1 MLCTGT
7 VGTEC
12 TLVHCSLYTGCICRA
27 LNPREP
33 RNQVVNLQN
42 IATGTTD
49 FVPRSRLK
57 RVSSVDTCFDYCETG
72 GVATKPSVMLNWRRP
87 ILWLR

>member
-1 MLCTGT
+1 VARMARAN

-12 TLVHCSLYTGCICRA
+12 ILVHCSLYTGCICRA

-42 IATGTTD
+42 IAILST
-49 FVPRSRLK
+49 VNVVK
-57 RVSSVDTCFDYCETG
+57 CG
-72 GVATKPSVMLNWRRP
+72 GLT
-87 ILWLR
+87 